1 MGTGVIEPPKPVAAA
16 LRRHLAFPAC
26 VVELALLGSLISG
39 SILILTT
46 SGAALFLTDEGSE
59 AMPVFYVLLAGVSIP
74 LASGVSAVLSR
85 WLTLQVSAAL
95 CLASA
100 LLALALWG
108 MAAAEMPGAAYA
120 AYIAAYSLEI
130 LYDTLFWLLASEYL
144 TTLDMKRYAAQLAM
158 AFGAGGVG
166 GGMLASLLSQYV
178 ATQTLLLVA
187 GFLFVLSFLQCLRI
201 GRRLTRLGDGEDEE
215 EDEGGVLDAVRAL
228 AGTVR
233 SFPLVGAICGGI
245 LLMSALF
252 CLQDYLAMTVYAEAY
267 ADEDDLA
274 GFLAVVYSAQQA
286 AELVIL
292 ALFGRIVLERGG
304 PLPRNLIFPADDAAQ
319 PVRPVPVLGPAGGGR
334 HAHERQRGIQRDLR
348 AGQDAEL
355 RRHPVPRAGAGPH
368 AGGRRHL
375 SGRHRPVGHRADLA
389 PVDGG
394 AAHHA
399 AGRHRPGRAV
409 RRGLLRRRGRLPAEP
424 AAQPPPARG
433 GSRRPTRTAGRE
445 PVLPGRHPAAGKP
458 SRPAGQALCRRLA
471 EPLRGR
477 PAGAGGA
484 AARAAASGRSPA
496 TWSTARRKPGRRRR
510 RRWDASATPPSAK
523 RCSG

>member
-1 MGTGVIEPPKPVAAA
+1 MGMVMDMDVIKPPKLVATA

-26 VVELALLGSLISG
+26 VVELAVLGSLISG
-39 SILILTT
+39 SILTLTT
-46 SGAALFLTDEGSE
+46 SGAALFLTEEGSE

-215 EDEGGVLDAVRAL
+215 EGEGGVLDAVRAL

-252 CLQDYLAMTVYAEAY
+252 CLQDYLAMTVYAEVLY
-267 ADEDDLA
+267 RRGRSGGLPRRR
-274 GFLAVVYSAQQA
+274 
-286 AELVIL
+286 
-292 ALFGRIVLERGG
+292 LFGPAGG
-304 PLPRNLIFPADDAAQ
+304 GAGHPGTVRPHRAGAWRAAAAQPDLPADDAAQ
-319 PVRPVPVLGPAGGGR
+319 PVRLVSVLGPAGGGR
-334 HAHERQRGIQRDLR
+334 HAHERQRGVQRDLR

-355 RRHPVPRAGAGPH
+355 RRH
-368 AGGRRHL
+368 
-375 SGRHRPVGHRADLA
+375 S
-389 PVDGG
+389 
-394 AAHHA
+394 
-399 AGRHRPGRAV
+399 
-409 RRGLLRRRGRLPAEP
+409 
-424 AAQPPPARG
+424 
-433 GSRRPTRTAGRE
+433 RTACWDRSACW
-445 PVLPGRHPAAGKP
+445 PKA
-458 SRPAGQALCRRLA
+458 SSTRPASPC
-471 EPLRGR
+471 P
-477 PAGAGGA
+477 
-484 AARAAASGRSPA
+484 ASG
-496 TWSTARRKPGRRRR
+496 
-510 RRWDASATPPSAK
+510 
-523 RCSG
+523 